1 MFKPILSVAA
11 PLMRTRYRFGRRAI
25 YAVLGVVVGA
35 DLLFLLVSPE
45 GLGWLHSKG
54 KSDITQQ
61 VSVEIRDVN
70 PETRTI
76 RVVGDLVG
84 IMGMDV
90 VVTPQTWI
98 GIDRQLAAFGQLRD
112 GLRANIS
119 FVRQGEK
126 RVARWIAASSS
137 RTPEES
143 RGSEGPVGAAGPA
156 PGPAPVAGAQPAA
169 R

>member
-11 PLMRTRYRFGRRAI
+11 PFMRRRYRFGRRAI
-25 YAVLGVVVGA
+25 YAVIGVIAGA
-35 DLLFLLVSPE
+35 DLLFLLVSPD
-45 GLGWLHSKG
+45 GLGWLRSKG

-61 VSVEIRDVN
+61 VVVEIRDVN
-70 PETRTI
+70 PETHTI

-98 GIDRQLAAFGQLRD
+98 GVDRQLAAFGQLRD
-112 GLRANIS
+112 GLRADIS
-119 FVRQGEK
+119 FVRVGDR
-126 RVARWIAASSS
+126 RVARWIAAFSG
-137 RTPEES
+137 RAPEA
-143 RGSEGPVGAAGPA
+143 PPGAEANPA
-156 PGPAPVAGAQPAA
+156 PSAPAGAPPPP